1 MSKPKVVVGWVHPG
15 NVKAGFAYALANL
28 FYHGEA
34 NHLHGHLQ
42 ASNPRQEVARN
53 DVIARFLEGDGTH
66 LMWIDTDMTFEMDA
80 VAQLLGTMKKT
91 GADMVGG
98 LGFIWNREPKVMTPC
113 AYKLS
118 PDKKWDVLWDY
129 EEGAVIEV
137 DATGAGFVLI
147 KREVFEAMTHGT
159 WHQTWLDHPD
169 TGGAMGHDL
178 AFFYRAKQL
187 GFKLIYDTNVKTG
200 HIKDWVLDEPTYKN
214 WRASR

>member
-147 KREVFEAMTHGT
+147 K
-159 WHQTWLDHPD
+159 
-169 TGGAMGHDL
+169 L